1 MEWDESKH
9 PRAEDGKFTDG
20 NGSYRQNT
28 DYQAILEN
36 DKRREAVKKYSD
48 TPKEDLAALG
58 LDDRTFLEDEYVGK
72 SVGAKLKNYDIDMG
86 GKIVHLV
93 EGTYITN
100 KEAIAGHGKP
110 SKHIREIAGLVENY
124 GGNPKLWSKM
134 KGVGTVEIDGEQ
146 VKVELHWYEEPS
158 VGKVRMKSKI
168 QKDGSWFL

>member
-72 SVGAKLKNYDIDMG
+72 SVGAKIRNYDIDLN
-86 GKIVHLV
+86 GKIVHLK

-100 KEAIAGHGKP
+100 KEVIAGQGKP
-110 SKHIREIAGLVENY
+110 SQHIREIGRLLQDY
-124 GGNPKLWSKM
+124 GGNYSKWSKM
-134 KGVGTVEIDGEQ
+134 KGNGIVDIGGEDYNVEI
-146 VKVELHWYEEPS
+146 HWYEEPN
-158 VGKVRMKSKI
+158 VGKVEMRVKTRSGKWWI
-168 QKDGSWFL
+168 